1 MQRYE
6 FDDGKSSKFWQV
18 EQIGAELHIS
28 WGKIGTAGQSQVKN
42 FDDAAKATAAKDKLI
57 AEKSKKG
64 YVAEGQ
70 AVQVAPK
77 ADADAIAQADASSET
92 TTRVARSPKA
102 APAPAETAV
111 TSTTPLVSAQA
122 NPDAIAGDASA
133 SSESES
139 VEAALT
145 ENETE
150 PSDAEALAKRLAELR
165 ATPAFETQVL
175 AAWRAALGS
184 IAQGDLGLL
193 APKPATV
200 AQLKKRFDLT
210 EAGAR
215 LLAQWLEEF
224 GKGDGLQRT
233 KDHQQT
239 YWTPERLVPIA
250 QALLADPRLAEREAQ
265 AASAHAAQWADLPS
279 AAQRDEARFA
289 RVAAKPPVHLP
300 VWPSEDEEQALLAS
314 WRDFAHDWEADSDLR
329 TELDALRA
337 HLSGASPAT
346 FELDAFWLALAQY
359 FNRAAEPV
367 LLRRHGWP
375 GLLQR
380 VMAALGRSMTTR
392 WVNRQTL
399 LCEGSVFHS
408 VYRFGQLCY
417 LRELLRQASAADRA
431 ACEQLMLD
439 GMAEVPVARR
449 QHLAVLLPESQA
461 LAQAVLNSPDFDLAQ
476 HGDSL
481 WASAVD
487 EQLQEHLRASRRPW
501 WHASDWFIDLL
512 DGDWLRRVASAGEPD
527 TLAQDIREASA
538 KPQMQALE
546 LAQARWPLAMLI
558 AATRVAVSADRQA
571 PVALGMVRG
580 LLAEL
585 GAAHALARPWLTP
598 AAWRW
603 LLAQA
608 QPQAELALADAA
620 DLPPVLRDPP
630 WLRKRVKGEAA
641 QRTVLKLPVLPVA
654 DALNWTRVLTEPTP
668 IAQTVAEPGKLA
680 YALRVDQWS
689 KDNAYIEEGAKAIA
703 AGDADALIAA
713 WRKPLAKR
721 EGYGYNYM
729 DGKDIGKL
737 PTALAVPLWNAM
749 ASELTIYESEHV
761 MDRWGDAALPGLLA
775 HFERCTACKNDYWA
789 RTGTTQQALASA
801 RMAFRTK
808 VPAQRQRGQQWLLAW
823 PEHAAAG
830 LLPAALGPDGA
841 DQVDA
846 SLALRFLASRGQRD
860 LLTQVAA
867 RHSQPEVLDALN
879 AMLNQDPL
887 DLYPV
892 KQAKL
897 PEFWQ
902 PQQWARPKVK
912 APRFSAAPDALP
924 LDRASPE
931 GAGLARGGPSL
942 RPHSAAQTSAETGG
956 GALPDDALNALGQM
970 LSFPRPAGVYAG
982 LAQVLAAC
990 TPDSL
995 ADFAWDLFS
1004 AWLAAGAPAKDSWA
1018 FSALGLLG
1026 NDHAVHRLTPL
1037 MRAWPSESQSSRA
1050 SLGLLAMAELGTDSA
1065 LRLVADLTDA
1075 KVPKGLRTKAQDL
1088 LAQAAE
1094 ARGLSQ
1100 DDLEDRLV
1108 PGLDLDA
1115 RAQTVLDYGPRQF
1128 QLSLDE
1134 NLKPFLRKLEGG
1146 KPGARL
1152 KSLPAKNAGD
1162 DPDKAHHASERFK
1175 AIKAQAEGVAK
1186 VQIKRLEQAMVL
1198 GRRWRRADFEAL
1210 YLRQPLLRQLAS
1222 RLVWGVFDEVS
1233 APDADAIKTSNPRD
1247 RAERLLQALRLSGD
1261 GELSTADDD
1270 AWAWPEAQAAGGS
1283 SAQPDLSPGAEL
1295 LAGEADVAEK
1305 AGPRLGIVHPMELS
1319 DTERDA
1325 FAQLLADYELM
1336 QPFEQLARQVHAVLP
1351 EQREAR
1357 VSALASHSYSP
1368 GRLLALKTRGWTL
1381 ANYGGYQ
1388 VDGAERTFGGMQ
1400 VALRVSPGVDTYE
1413 VRNAPPQK
1421 LEELSLRVNGKAV
1434 SWATLDALSFSEVLR
1449 EMAYLAL

>member
-6 FDDGKSSKFWQV
+6 FDDGTSSKFWQV
-18 EQIGAELHIS
+18 EQVGAELHVS
-28 WGKIGTAGQSQVKN
+28 WGKIGTAGQSQVKS
-42 FDDAAKATAAKDKLI
+42 FDDAAKATAARDKLI
-57 AEKSKKG
+57 AEKTKKG
-64 YVAEGQ
+64 YVAEGDVGAGGDAASLHQ
-70 AVQVAPK
+70 AGGAAVQPPDASDSPARQPAPRSQK
-77 ADADAIAQADASSET
+77 AAQAPE
-92 TTRVARSPKA
+92 VA
-102 APAPAETAV
+102 APAQAPA
-111 TSTTPLVSAQA
+111 S
-122 NPDAIAGDASA
+122 PDATVPGSAASTGLDGASGDA
-133 SSESES
+133 ES
-139 VEAALT
+139 VDAPAG
-145 ENETE
+145 
-150 PSDAEALAKRLAELR
+150 DAEALAQRLAELR
-165 ATPAFETQVL
+165 AAPAFETQVL
-175 AAWRAALGS
+175 TAWRAALGS
-184 IAQGDLGLL
+184 IAQGELGLL
-193 APKPATV
+193 APKLATI
-200 AQLKKRFDLT
+200 AQLKKRFGLN
-210 EAGAR
+210 EPGAR
-215 LLAQWLEEF
+215 LLVQWLEEF
-224 GKGDGLQRT
+224 GKGDGLRRKNSYPQ
-233 KDHQQT
+233 D
-239 YWTPERLVPIA
+239 YWTPQRLVPIA

-265 AASAHAAQWADLPS
+265 AAGAHAAQWADLPS

-289 RVAAKPPVHLP
+289 RVATKPPMHLP
-300 VWPSEDEEQALLAS
+300 VWPSDDEEQAMLAS
-314 WRDFAHDWEADSDLR
+314 WREHVHGWEADDDLQP
-329 TELDALRA
+329 ELDALRA
-337 HLSGASPAT
+337 HLSGSSPAT
-346 FELDAFWLALAQY
+346 FELDVLWLALGQF
-359 FNRAAEPV
+359 FNCPAEPV
-367 LLRRHGWP
+367 LLRRHGWAA
-375 GLLQR
+375 LVQR
-380 VMAALGRSMTTR
+380 VMCALGRSMDTR
-392 WVNRQTL
+392 WSNSRTV
-399 LCEGSVFHS
+399 LCEGGSLRS
-408 VYRFGQLCY
+408 VYRIDHLCY

-431 ACEQLMLD
+431 ACERLMLD
-439 GMAEVPVARR
+439 GLAEVPVARR

-461 LAQAVLNSPDFDLAQ
+461 LAQAVLNSPDFDLAA

-487 EQLQEHLRASRRPW
+487 EPLQEQLHASRRAW
-501 WHASDWFIDLL
+501 WANSVWVTELL
-512 DGDWLRRVASAGEPD
+512 DEAWLRRVASAGEPD

-571 PVALGMVRG
+571 PAALGLVRG

-603 LLAQA
+603 LQAQA
-608 QPQAELALADAA
+608 QPQAKVALADAA

-630 WLRKRVKGEAA
+630 WLRKRAKGEAA
-641 QRTVLKLPVLPVA
+641 QRAVLKLPVLPVA

-703 AGDADALIAA
+703 AGDAEALIAA
-713 WRKPLAKR
+713 WRKPLAER

-775 HFERCTACKNDYWA
+775 HFERCPTCKNEYWA
-789 RTGTTQQALASA
+789 RTGTTQQAQASA
-801 RMAFRTK
+801 RMAFRTR
-808 VPAQRQRGQQWLLAW
+808 VPAQRQRGQHWLLAW
-823 PEHAAAG
+823 PEHAAAA

-846 SLALRFLASRGQRD
+846 SQALRFLASRGQRD
-860 LLTQVAA
+860 LLAQVAA

-879 AMLNQDPL
+879 AMLDQDPL
-887 DLYPV
+887 DLYPP
-892 KQAKL
+892 KLAKL

-902 PQQWARPKVK
+902 PRQWARPALK
-912 APRFSAAPDALP
+912 ASASDQ
-924 LDRASPE
+924 SE
-931 GAGLARGGPSL
+931 
-942 RPHSAAQTSAETGG
+942 AATTG
-956 GALPDDALNALGQM
+956 GALPDEAVNALGQM

-1004 AWLAAGAPAKDSWA
+1004 AWLAAGAQAKDSWA

-1134 NLKPFLRKLEGG
+1134 NLKPFLRKLENG

-1162 DPDKAHHASERFK
+1162 DPDKAQHASERFK
-1175 AIKAQAEGVAK
+1175 AIKVQAEGVAK

-1210 YLRQPLLRQLAS
+1210 YLQQPLLRQLAS
-1222 RLVWGVFDEVS
+1222 RLVWGVFEAAS
-1233 APDADAIKTSNPRD
+1233 GAPDADAIKTSNPRD

-1261 GELSTADDD
+1261 GELSTADDE
-1270 AWAWPEAQAAGGS
+1270 AWAWSEAATPADMPSAGL
-1283 SAQPDLSPGAEL
+1283 APTEVAPG
-1295 LAGEADVAEK
+1295 GADADAD

-1319 DTERDA
+1319 DAEREA

-1336 QPFEQLARQVHAVLP
+1336 QPFEQLARQVHAVP
-1351 EQREAR
+1351 PAQREAR

-1368 GRLLALKTRGWTL
+1368 GRLLALKTRGWTQV
-1381 ANYGGYQ
+1381 NYGGYQ

-1400 VALRVSPGVDTYE
+1400 VALRVSPGVDAYE

-1434 SWATLDALSFSEVLR
+1434 SWATLDTLSFSEVLR

>member
-6 FDDGKSSKFWQV
+6 FNDGKSSKFWQI
-18 EQIGAELHIS
+18 EQSGAELHIG
-28 WGKIGTAGQSQVKN
+28 WGKIGTAGQNQVKC
-42 FDDAAKATAAKDKLI
+42 FDDEAKATAARDKLI
-57 AEKSKKG
+57 AEKTKKG
-64 YVAEGQ
+64 YVAEGDEASKSESAEQPVPTQ
-70 AVQVAPK
+70 AKAQVQSQSAEATADKLGVDGADDEASEASLSRDSVEPLASDALAVSADEVA
-77 ADADAIAQADASSET
+77 
-92 TTRVARSPKA
+92 RVAD
-102 APAPAETAV
+102 T
-111 TSTTPLVSAQA
+111 
-122 NPDAIAGDASA
+122 PDAATDL
-133 SSESES
+133 
-139 VEAALT
+139 AA
-145 ENETE
+145 
-150 PSDAEALAKRLAELR
+150 KLAELR
-165 ATPAFETQVL
+165 AAPSADQRLL
-175 AAWRAALGS
+175 AAWREVLGQV
-184 IAQGDLGLL
+184 AQGELGVLV
-193 APKPATV
+193 PKLATV
-200 AQLKKRFDLT
+200 AQLKKRFALA
-210 EAGAR
+210 EPLAR
-215 LLAQWLEEF
+215 ELAEWLGEF
-224 GKGDGLQRT
+224 VKGDGLRDWQAA
-233 KDHQQT
+233 
-239 YWTPERLVPIA
+239 ELVAVA
-250 QALLADPRLAEREAQ
+250 QALLGESELAELEAE
-265 AASAHAAQWADLPS
+265 ASESHAAHWANASSEQSDK
-279 AAQRDEARFA
+279 RFA
-289 RVAAKPPVHLP
+289 AATVRPRFHLP
-300 VWPSEDEEQALLAS
+300 QWPDETESRRVLAS
-314 WRDFAHDWEADSDLR
+314 WRAKLLDIKVVD
-329 TELDALRA
+329 ELQPELNALRA
-337 HLSGASPAT
+337 QLKADGVGTPET
-346 FELDAFWLALAQY
+346 DAFWIAISEQGAAIESFLIRHHGLPGYVQRLLLAAPRFIGQVFGSRADWGKLGEGQRNAHEWPVQRLA
-359 FNRAAEPV
+359 V
-367 LLRRHGWP
+367 
-375 GLLQR
+375 
-380 VMAALGRSMTTR
+380 V
-392 WVNRQTL
+392 
-399 LCEGSVFHS
+399 
-408 VYRFGQLCY
+408 
-417 LRELLRQASAADRA
+417 RELLRQAGADIRQQ
-431 ACEQLMLD
+431 CEQLLLD
-439 GMAEVPVARR
+439 GLAQVPADRR
-449 QHLAVLLPESQA
+449 QKLALLVPDSRK
-461 LAQAVLNSPDFDLAQ
+461 LAQAVWDSPDLDRYTQAGWLATCDVEADWLAELCKHPPVQWKWQTQ
-476 HGDSL
+476 HVWVAQVLGAQRWREVDVGQGTPEAL
-481 WASAVD
+481 ASA
-487 EQLQEHLRASRRPW
+487 LRDA
-501 WHASDWFIDLL
+501 
-512 DGDWLRRVASAGEPD
+512 
-527 TLAQDIREASA
+527 TA

-571 PVALGMVRG
+571 PAALGLVRG
-580 LLAEL
+580 LLVEL

-603 LLAQA
+603 LQAQA
-608 QPQAELALADAA
+608 QPQAEVALAAAA

-630 WLRKRVKGEAA
+630 WLRKRAKGEAA
-641 QRTVLKLPVLPVA
+641 QRAVLKLPVLPVA

-703 AGDADALIAA
+703 AGDAEALIAA

-775 HFERCTACKNDYWA
+775 HFEQCTVCKADYWVC
-789 RTGTTQQALASA
+789 TGATLQAQESA
-801 RMAFRTK
+801 RLAFRTK
-808 VPAQRQRGQQWLLAW
+808 VPAQRQRGQQWLMAW

-860 LLTQVAA
+860 LLAQVAA
-867 RHSQPEVLDALN
+867 RHGQPEVLDALN
-879 AMLNQDPL
+879 AMLDQDPL
-887 DLYPV
+887 DQYPAKV
-892 KQAKL
+892 AKL

-902 PQQWARPKVK
+902 PNQWARPMLTV
-912 APRFSAAPDALP
+912 
-924 LDRASPE
+924 
-931 GAGLARGGPSL
+931 
-942 RPHSAAQTSAETGG
+942 G

-982 LAQVLAAC
+982 LAQVVAAC
-990 TPDSL
+990 TQDSL

-1018 FSALGLLG
+1018 FSALGLLS

-1075 KVPKGLRTKAQDL
+1075 KMPKGLRTKAQDL

-1115 RAQTVLDYGPRQF
+1115 RGQTVLDYGPRQF

-1134 NLKPFLRKLEGG
+1134 NLKPFLRKLENG

-1162 DPDKAHHASERFK
+1162 DPDKAQHASERFK
-1175 AIKAQAEGVAK
+1175 AIKTQAEGVAK

-1198 GRRWRRADFEAL
+1198 GRRWRRTDFEAL
-1210 YLRQPLLRQLAS
+1210 YLQQPLLRQLAS

-1261 GELSTADDD
+1261 GELSTAEDD
-1270 AWAWPEAQAAGGS
+1270 AWAWPELASDS
-1283 SAQPDLSPGAEL
+1283 SSPGADEVQ
-1295 LAGEADVAEK
+1295 GEVDTGVDS
-1305 AGPRLGIVHPMELS
+1305 GTRLGIVHPMELS
-1319 DTERDA
+1319 AAEREA

-1336 QPFEQLARQVHAVLP
+1336 QPFEQLARQTQALP
-1351 EQREAR
+1351 REEREAR
-1357 VSALASHSYSP
+1357 ISALASQSYSP

-1388 VDGAERTFGGMQ
+1388 FDGAERTFGGMQ